1 MDILNIS
8 ETKKS
13 NLCIG
18 CGLCSVACPESAISM
33 AWQERLVWS
42 PVIDVAAC
50 NHCGQCHKVCPHSA
64 QCIVE
69 YATAAQSEGV
79 RFGLAPDAKYFI
91 VYDNDATRRI
101 RSASGGVTGALLEH
115 LITSG
120 SVAGVL
126 GSLPREGKAGEP
138 HFEMRIF
145 RTIKE
150 LDQGRSSHYH
160 PLSYDKVLAELKISH
175 GPFVVVGVPCV
186 LRGITRL
193 PSEVQKKI
201 GYKVCLVCS
210 HNVTGAFADCLAS
223 KEGVKRDVPYRLN
236 FRDKVGIADANNFNN
251 LFELPDREIRTG
263 RFATAFTDMWRN
275 YFFAQECCLYCA
287 DFYGVDADIS
297 IKDAWGRL
305 SRDPLGTSLVVVN
318 RPELAEHLTE
328 MKHSDRLYLEECDA
342 EEVFSSQVATPIFK
356 HEKVRDRL
364 VWKKGLKQELDKCY
378 PIFGWRRRWLSR
390 DTHEYWRLWLLMK
403 LSNFFYFRFGK
414 VPVKSLLRVVSP
426 LTWDGGLMRNSCGRL
441 YARMRNLILWPWRAV
456 FYPLFCTGALL
467 TGYRR
472 AKGGNDKTRLRVL
485 IAGGYGYGNVGDEA
499 QLGANLQH
507 WQTAAP
513 GCRLTVLSPD
523 REFTHA
529 LHDPIR
535 VELATRTSLFGR
547 GGQQYYGSDKTFKR
561 MYFLVASLCLVNA
574 WLLRAGLPVFG
585 LTAAQARLLDELHD
599 SDVLFLSGGG
609 YLTGMTLTR
618 LWDNML
624 LIRLAHVLGVPVIL
638 SGQTIGVFK
647 DTISRW
653 LARWGL
659 KKAEMIYLR
668 DPVDSARDLA
678 DLGLSGDWIKS
689 TFDDA
694 LFFQGATS
702 ELVAELLE
710 ESGIDPQKPYLAV
723 NVHYWGQTPAA
734 SRLIMAGVA
743 RALDRLQRE
752 LELQIV
758 FVPMHSSDETAIEEV
773 WTAMETPGMMPK
785 HGYRPDLTVGLIQNA
800 TICITMKHHPII
812 FAMAAAVPTVSMT
825 FDDYYHH
832 KNYGA
837 MRLFHQEDYLLKST
851 PKELEEQLCETTKRV
866 FAARQE
872 ASQEIARI
880 VEELRPMSGE
890 VIFRFMKFR
899 QHNPFPGC

>member
-1 MDILNIS
+1 MAFSNIS
-8 ETKKS
+8 ETIKS

-18 CGLCSVACPESAISM
+18 CGLCSVACPESAITM
-33 AWQERLVWS
+33 AWQKRLVWS

-50 NHCGQCHKVCPHSA
+50 NHCGLCHKVCPHSA

-69 YATAAQSEGV
+69 YATAAQSKGV

-91 VYDNDATRRI
+91 VYDNDASRRI
-101 RSASGGVTGALLEH
+101 RSASGGVTSALLEH

-126 GSLPREGKAGEP
+126 GSLPLEGKAGEP

-160 PLSYDKVLAELKISH
+160 PLSYDKVLAELKKSH

-236 FRDKVGIADANNFNN
+236 FRDKVGIEDANNYNN
-251 LFELPDREIRTG
+251 LFELPDREIRKG
-263 RFATAFTDMWRN
+263 RFSTAFTDMWRN

-342 EEVFSSQVATPIFK
+342 EEVFNSQVATPIFK

-364 VWKKGLKQELDKCY
+364 VWKKGLKQELEKSY
-378 PIFGWRRRWLSR
+378 PTLGWGRRWLSR

-414 VPVKSLLRVVSP
+414 VPVKSLLRAVSP
-426 LTWDGGLMRNSCGRL
+426 LTWDEGVVRNS
-441 YARMRNLILWPWRAV
+441 YQRMRNLILWPWRAV
-456 FYPLFCTGALL
+456 FYPLLRTSALL

-472 AKGGNDKTRLRVL
+472 AKGGIDKIRLRVL

-529 LHDPIR
+529 LHDPIS

-624 LIRLAHVLGVPVIL
+624 LIRLAHALGVPVIL

-647 DTISRW
+647 DTISRL

-773 WTAMETPGMMPK
+773 WKAMETPGMMPK

-851 PKELEEQLCETTKRV
+851 PEELEEQLCETTKRV